1 MFVSMIAESRA
12 RCSSTNRFFS
22 QHESLEE
29 AEVRVA
35 ELERELIV
43 TSDAYDR
50 ALTSLAI
57 SKKREERLV
66 VQLASAEN
74 SAQRQLNKV
83 ESSAANQAATQQVSA
98 ERAATKAKRK
108 HAELESKVL
117 TLTLHVAAEE
127 DRRKKAEVQSKRDSV
142 LRGQA
147 ERRQSRFEVL
157 LQKARQGRDQA
168 KELDEKIR
176 AELETSWA
184 ETCGMKK
191 KVAAFKKAILARDRK
206 VVKLE
211 ASWKAISMRQR
222 SSCLPRGVSW
232 AGLLHRPRH

>member
-1 MFVSMIAESRA
+1 MQTSGRRSHGTFSLSDAILCLPDALGDDEPQSVLDSAARAGKPATRMFVSMIAESRA

-74 SAQRQLNKV
+74 SAQRQVNKV

-98 ERAATKAKRK
+98 ERAAAKAKRK
-108 HAELESKVL
+108 HARARIQGADVD
-117 TLTLHVAAEE
+117 AACGG
-127 DRRKKAEVQSKRDSV
+127 R
-142 LRGQA
+142 RGQ
-147 ERRQSRFEVL
+147 EEKSRSAVE
-157 LQKARQGRDQA
+157 
-168 KELDEKIR
+168 
-176 AELETSWA
+176 
-184 ETCGMKK
+184 
-191 KVAAFKKAILARDRK
+191 
-206 VVKLE
+206 
-211 ASWKAISMRQR
+211 
-222 SSCLPRGVSW
+222 
-232 AGLLHRPRH
+232 AGLGSAGSSGAAAIPF